1 MIPTQRCLRLWG
13 KSTQIFKNVQ
23 EGLKLH
29 EKVNYE
35 EKIKRTKK
43 RQPPHEK
50 RTKHTHTEMDRYRY
64 VI

>member
-35 EKIKRTKK
+35 GKRMQTAGQKI
-43 RQPPHEK
+43 
-50 RTKHTHTEMDRYRY
+50 
-64 VI
+64 